1 MSNSPNP
8 IPPDSSEEERPS
20 RRSFS
25 PLLKLAAGLGVV
37 AAAGGIIAVVW
48 GERLVESHVL
58 PIVEEEVEKTIGRP
72 IDLGEVA
79 GISIWSIRLENILIP
94 PTENDESTVTV
105 ASAELNVTLLSLI
118 FEQTVGFDL
127 RLIRPE
133 VTLVQATDAKWL
145 DLVLPE
151 PPEGESRIN
160 LEIQSLTVEDAHL
173 TALTRIREP
182 EAIVVREPVQ
192 ITGVDVAAEF
202 EGEENQLVIFSLT
215 GDLDSGRFDIKG
227 QGDLSQRVVNTN
239 IRLQDLPT
247 TGVNLLLPSSVGLE
261 DGLVSSNLTIKAALT
276 DDNELDLDTV
286 DIRGTARLQDGEI
299 QVRGV
304 PAPVRNIRSQ
314 LRFQGQQV
322 TLEDTGLQLE
332 DITLMAEGDV
342 HLREGHNL
350 RAQIPAI
357 AIADVQSLADLELP
371 IDAAGTFQLNAEV
384 TGELLDPQ
392 ISGRL
397 SNQGIVQV
405 DQVEVAT
412 LTSDFRLNQDRF
424 DLTELRVIPVAGGV
438 IFAQGEADLTNLTDP
453 QFQLTAQVD
462 VPVDAY
468 TELYGVSLPPDVV
481 VGNLTAEAEGSG
493 SLTSQAA
500 VAQWQLSESTFPGG
514 GRLTLADNQLVLDD
528 TLLRV
533 AEGSVTAEAIADLT
547 TGNWQATATTA
558 QVPIQQ
564 FTPQAQGL
572 LTANLEADGN
582 LYNFDLA
589 TIRAGGDAI
598 VADALVQPIPTA
610 APLLP
615 QGDWITEFEFL
626 GDRIAVNRFTAP
638 NVQADGT
645 IGVDF
650 NQPMPIGALALNVA
664 LQDYDLQP
672 LNSFAPEAV
681 RDYGQLLGL
690 TSFTG
695 QLTGTLDN
703 PQVTGNA
710 RLVDLAVN
718 DLLFAPLTGPVALS
732 LAQGGELDLRSQE
745 GDRVALVVDSDFWP
759 NAFEVRNQDFV
770 AFGTGA
776 NRRLDAT
783 VQNLDLEKF
792 AVQPAQDY
800 GFGIVSGLVDLQV
813 SANLADFQNPIASG
827 TLSVSNPGLDPVEAD
842 LFTAAFRY
850 ADNTA
855 ALSQGELLFDN
866 SRVLLAGSAILQP
879 ELAYTGQLTVAE
891 GYVEDVVAIAETIDL
906 EALRFGLRRQAP
918 MGSAA
923 DLQVQSIRLP
933 MASFLEQLEAFIAYE
948 ATRPEPSTTDP
959 MLALPPWDTLM
970 GEFAGGLTVAGRSLD
985 LDGLT
990 ADFNFQGQS
999 WVWGP
1004 YSPPNQFVVSG
1015 NVQQSTVTL
1024 DPVSAIIEDTVI
1036 NLAGSG
1042 SFERLQGQLLVDN
1055 LPVEL
1060 AQALYPLP
1068 LEVTGDIDVTTE
1080 FEGSL
1085 ANPQI
1090 AGELLV
1096 AEPQVGQQPLERV
1109 AATFGYRDAV
1119 FEVDGVAAIAPDE
1132 QPLTLQGEIPYAL
1145 PFMTVQPPTE
1155 NISLVA
1161 IVPDDAFDLMNVLTA
1176 EEVRWEGGEGEIR
1189 VQVGGTV
1196 VEPIVV
1202 GAVTLRD
1209 GIIGSKELGQP
1220 LTDLTGQ
1227 INFDLE
1233 QVSIPQLQ
1241 GEMGDGTLAISGQL
1255 PLLASGESLLT
1266 LAQAKQQ
1273 FTKPQSTDEAAPPS
1287 GIRIALGEL
1296 PLDYRGV
1303 VDLRVDGRVGITG
1316 AVLEPTIG
1324 GKIELDEGFVQA
1336 NQLLRQLGAINL
1348 PTVEEV
1354 EQINPYRAQFLG
1366 IDPLAAGTKAAAPSF
1381 LDQVSLQNLVL
1392 VFRDRLVIAG
1402 QPFYNLTADGG
1413 IQINGTLSDP
1423 RPDGEID
1430 LRTGWIN
1437 LFSTQFLLD
1446 SNAPNTVVFT
1456 PEDGLDPYVDVA
1468 LRTRVRETNVTEIPA
1483 SNDGFVSSEIS
1494 DNDIRSVGEVQFINV
1509 EAIAQGYVSDLNES
1523 LSLTSNPARSQEQ
1536 LVALLGSNITGGL
1549 ANATLTQFAGFL
1561 GAGGL
1566 AGFGNDLANALGLR
1580 SFSVFPTTD
1589 TSEEST
1595 AGVAIGVEASF
1606 AIGDSI
1612 GISVLEILNSGN
1624 PPQLGLQYRITDEL
1638 QLRGSSN
1645 LNDTEMRLEYRTT
1658 F

>member
-1 MSNSPNP
+1 MSNRPNP
-8 IPPDSSEEERPS
+8 LPPDSAPEESSS

-25 PLLKLAAGLGVV
+25 PFLKIAAGIGVV
-37 AAAGGIIAVVW
+37 AAAGGIVAVVY
-48 GERLVESHVL
+48 GDRLIESQVIPLVED
-58 PIVEEEVEKTIGRP
+58 EVEQTIGRP
-72 IDLGEVA
+72 VEIGDVQGLSFWGIRIGE
-79 GISIWSIRLENILIP
+79 STLP
-94 PTENDESTVTV
+94 PTATDATTATVDEVQVSINL
-105 ASAELNVTLLSLI
+105 SALLFHREIQPDIVL
-118 FEQTVGFDL
+118 V
-127 RLIRPE
+127 RPD
-133 VTLVQATDAKWL
+133 VNLVQAEDGQWIELDLPEAVEDPPFQLELQQVEVRDARVTVSTKIQDPEAVVARVPVVADTVNVEATFAGDTSQQVVFEL
-145 DLVLPE
+145 AGNVDTGSFDIQGEADLEQLAVQTNVRLQAVPIAAANLVLPS
-151 PPEGESRIN
+151 PLG
-160 LEIQSLTVEDAHL
+160 LTGGVLNTNL
-173 TALTRIREP
+173 TA
-182 EAIVVREPVQ
+182 A
-192 ITGVDVAAEF
+192 
-202 EGEENQLVIFSLT
+202 
-215 GDLDSGRFDIKG
+215 
-227 QGDLSQRVVNTN
+227 
-239 IRLQDLPT
+239 
-247 TGVNLLLPSSVGLE
+247 
-261 DGLVSSNLTIKAALT
+261 AALT
-276 DDNELDLDTV
+276 ADYQLDLDAIDV
-286 DIRGTARLQDGEI
+286 QGTARLQDGEV
-299 QVRGV
+299 QVLGL
-304 PAPVRNIRSQ
+304 PSPIRNINSR

-322 TLEDTGLQLE
+322 TLEETGLQLN
-332 DITLMAEGDV
+332 DIRLMAEGDV
-342 HLREGHNL
+342 HLQEGHNL
-350 RAQIPAI
+350 QAQIPAI
-357 AIADVQSLADLELP
+357 AIADVQTLAELALP
-371 IDAAGTFQLNAEV
+371 IAADGTFQLNAEV

-392 ISGRL
+392 ITGRL
-397 SNQGIVQV
+397 SNQGAVQV

-412 LTSDFRLNQDRF
+412 LTSDFRLNRERF
-424 DLTELRVIPVAGGV
+424 DLTELRIVPEAGGIV
-438 IFAQGEADLTNLTDP
+438 LAQGRADLTDLTKP

-462 VPVDAY
+462 VPVDPFVG
-468 TELYGVSLPPDVV
+468 LYGISLPPDIV
-481 VGNLTAEAEGSG
+481 VGNLTADAEAAGT
-493 SLTSQAA
+493 LASQTA
-500 VAQWQLSESTFPGG
+500 VAQWQLSDSTFPGRG
-514 GRLTLADNQLVLDD
+514 TLTLAENQLVLDN
-528 TLLRV
+528 TRLQV
-533 AEGSVTAEAIADLT
+533 AEGSVTAQAIADLT

-558 QVPIQQ
+558 QVPVEQ

-572 LTANLEADGN
+572 LTANLEASGN

-589 TIRAGGDAI
+589 TIQAAGDAVI
-598 VADALVQPIPTA
+598 ADALVQPVPTA

-615 QGDWITEFEFL
+615 QGDWRTEFEFL

-645 IGVDF
+645 IGLDF
-650 NQPMPIGALALNVA
+650 NQALPIGALALNVA

-672 LNSFAPEAV
+672 LNSFVPAV
-681 RDYGQLLGL
+681 AREYGQLTGF

-695 QLTGTLDN
+695 QLTGTLDD

-710 RLVDLAVN
+710 QLVDLAVN
-718 DLLFAPLTGPVALS
+718 DFIFAPLTGPVALS

-745 GDRVALVVDSDFWP
+745 GDRVSLVVDADLWP
-759 NAFEVRNQDFV
+759 AAFEIRNQDFV

-776 NRRLDAT
+776 NRRINAT
-783 VQNLDLEKF
+783 VENLPLEKF
-792 AVQPAQDY
+792 AVQPARDY

-813 SANLADFQNPIASG
+813 TANLTDFQNPIADG
-827 TLSVSNPGLDPVEAD
+827 TLTVNDPGLDPVAAD

-855 ALSQGELLFDN
+855 VLSQGELLFDS
-866 SRVLLAGSAILQP
+866 SRILLAGSAILQP
-879 ELAYTGQLTVAE
+879 DLSYTGQLTVAE
-891 GYVEDVVAIAETIDL
+891 GYVEDLVAIAETIDL
-906 EALRFGLRRQAP
+906 EALRFGLQRQTP
-918 MGSAA
+918 IGSAA

-948 ATRPEPSTTDP
+948 ATRPDQSTPDNP
-959 MLALPPWDTLM
+959 LALPDLDTLA
-970 GEFAGGLTVAGRSLD
+970 GEFSGGLTVAGRSLD

-1004 YSPPNQFVVSG
+1004 YNPTNQFVVSG

-1024 DPVSAIIEDTVI
+1024 DPVSAIIEDTVV
-1036 NLAGSG
+1036 NLMGSG
-1042 SFERLQGQLLVDN
+1042 SLERLQGQLLVDN

-1060 AQALYPLP
+1060 AQAFYPLP
-1068 LEVTGDIDVTTE
+1068 LAVTGDIDVTTE
-1080 FEGSL
+1080 FDGSL

-1096 AEPQVGQQPLERV
+1096 ADPQVGEQPLERV
-1109 AATFGYRDAV
+1109 AATFGYRNAV

-1132 QPLTLQGEIPYAL
+1132 QPLTLQGTVPYAL
-1145 PFMTVQPPTE
+1145 PFMTVQPTSDT
-1155 NISLVA
+1155 IALVA
-1161 IVPDDAFDLMNVLTA
+1161 IVPDDAFDLVNVLTA
-1176 EEVRWEGGEGEIR
+1176 EEVRWEGGDGEIR

-1196 VEPIVV
+1196 FAPIVA
-1202 GAVTLRD
+1202 GAVTLRE

-1220 LTDLTGQ
+1220 LTNLTGQ
-1227 INFDLE
+1227 VNFDLQ

-1241 GEMGDGTLAISGQL
+1241 GQMGDGTLAISGQL
-1255 PLLASGESLLT
+1255 PLLPSGESLL
-1266 LAQAKQQ
+1266 AQASPKQQ
-1273 FTKPQSTDEAAPPS
+1273 PKPSSTEGTRPS
-1287 GIRIALGEL
+1287 NGISIALGGL

-1303 VDLRVDGRVGITG
+1303 VDLRVNGRMGITG

-1324 GKIELDEGFVQA
+1324 GKLELDEGFVQA
-1336 NQLLRQLGAINL
+1336 NQLLRQVGAIDF

-1354 EQINPYRAQFLG
+1354 QQINPYRAQFLG
-1366 IDPLAAGTKAAAPSF
+1366 IDPLAPTAGGAAPGF
-1381 LDQVSLQNLVL
+1381 LERVSLQNLVV
-1392 VFRDRLVIAG
+1392 VFRDRLIIAG

-1413 IQINGTLSDP
+1413 IRISGTVSDP
-1423 RPDGEID
+1423 QPDGKID

-1446 SNAPNTVVFT
+1446 PNAPNSVVFT
-1456 PEDGLDPYVDVA
+1456 PEDGLDPYVDVV
-1468 LRTRVRETNVTEIPA
+1468 LRTRVRETNVTEIPP

-1509 EAIAQGYVSDLNES
+1509 EAIAQGYASDLSET

-1566 AGFGNDLANALGLR
+1566 AGFGNNLANALGLR

-1612 GISVLEILNSGN
+1612 GINVLEILNSGN
-1624 PPQLGLQYRITDEL
+1624 PPQIGLQYRITDEL